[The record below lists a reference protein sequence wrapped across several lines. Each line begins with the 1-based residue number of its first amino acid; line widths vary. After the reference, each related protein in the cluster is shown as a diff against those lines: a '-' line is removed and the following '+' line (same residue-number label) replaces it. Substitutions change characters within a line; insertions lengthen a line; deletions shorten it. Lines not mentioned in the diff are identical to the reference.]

1 MQDPVQ
7 PINITYYQV
16 FVIFLP
22 NAFHAAGYFL
32 IGYTTTNKNC
42 EKLAAKLVAEFFLA
56 LLSVRQII

>member
-16 FVIFLP
+16 FVIFQP

-42 EKLAAKLVAEFFLA
+42 EKLAAKLVAEFFF
-56 LLSVRQII
+56 